1 MSVDILDLE
10 AFYASPFGQ
19 MVSRDLSDGLSRLK
33 APHRHAAKIGLGYAL
48 PFEAQMGTN
57 FPQLMP
63 AEQGCIRAR
72 LGQSNRVALVDG
84 DDLPL
89 RDGSVDWIL
98 ATHFFEHVSNISTAL
113 EEIWR
118 VLSPEG
124 RLIMVVPNR
133 RGLWARLDKTPFGMG
148 RPYSRGQLRRA
159 AMEVGFIPLHW
170 ETGLH
175 FLPSERRSIMR
186 VSAISGPIMRF
197 LLPELSGALILEL
210 AKRVSAPI
218 KARRSIL
225 PVSVAS
231 ARSATASF
239 HYDE

>member
-10 AFYASPFGQ
+10 AFYASPLGQ
-19 MVSRDLSDGLSRLK
+19 MVSRDLSNCLGRLK
-33 APHRHAAKIGLGYAL
+33 APHRHAAKIGLGYTL
-48 PFEAQMGTN
+48 PFEAQFGPS
-57 FPQLMP
+57 FPQFMP
-63 AEQGCIRAR
+63 AEQGCIRAKS
-72 LGQSNRVALVDG
+72 GHSNRVALVHG
-84 DDLPL
+84 NDLPL

-98 ATHFFEHVSNISTAL
+98 ATHFFEHVANIPNAL

-124 RLIMVVPNR
+124 RVIMVVPNR

-159 AMEVGFIPLHW
+159 ALEVGFIPLRW

-186 VSAISGPIMRF
+186 ISAVSGPLIRF
-197 LLPELSGALILEL
+197 LLPELSGTLILEL
-210 AKRVSAPI
+210 GKRVSAPI
-218 KARRSIL
+218 KVRRAIL
-225 PVSVAS
+225 PVSVAG

-239 HYDE
+239 NRDE